1 MRFFSIDS
9 TVIPGPERLHRPGVR
24 CQTGQPDRI
33 LKRVFSKVGAR
44 DGTGFQGWTPLT

>member
-1 MRFFSIDS
+1 MYLISIAS
-9 TVIPGPERLHRPGVR
+9 TVIPGPEGLHRPGVR

-44 DGTGFQGWTPLT
+44 DGTGIQGWTPLT